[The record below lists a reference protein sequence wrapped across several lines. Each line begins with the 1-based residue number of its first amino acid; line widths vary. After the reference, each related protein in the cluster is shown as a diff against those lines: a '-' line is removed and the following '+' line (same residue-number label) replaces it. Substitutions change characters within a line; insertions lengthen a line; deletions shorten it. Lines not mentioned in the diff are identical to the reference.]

1 MSKNVLDARHP
12 WGRFR
17 SRIGGFGFLRP
28 LQSSHAWPGL
38 PPIFPDRSRVRFSR
52 RKTMALN
59 LGADCGQTRGQ
70 YPAPPPEQPLS
81 LKVSFRQIDLP
92 VRSILP
98 EGKILRAAEAGAKQ
112 DRWSRRS
119 SELCP
124 A

>member
-1 MSKNVLDARHP
+1 MVERQLPKLHTRVRFPSPAPVLQAC
-12 WGRFR
+12 
-17 SRIGGFGFLRP
+17 
-28 LQSSHAWPGL
+28 PGL
-38 PPIFPDRSRVRFSR
+38 SPIFPDRSRVGFSR

-81 LKVSFRQIDLP
+81 LKISFRRIDLP
-92 VRSILP
+92 LRSILLKS
-98 EGKILRAAEAGAKQ
+98 KILWVAEAGAKQ